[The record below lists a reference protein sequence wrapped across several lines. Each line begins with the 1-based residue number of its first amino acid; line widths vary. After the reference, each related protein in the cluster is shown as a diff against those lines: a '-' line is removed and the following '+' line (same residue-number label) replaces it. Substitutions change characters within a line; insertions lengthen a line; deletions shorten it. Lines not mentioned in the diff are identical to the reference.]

1 MTTNSNESEL
11 PEGFKD
17 IRCIV
22 CPTGCL
28 VHVEN
33 VNGELII
40 EGHSCNR
47 GEEYAREE
55 FISPKRILTTTIQVE
70 NGFLPL
76 IPVRS
81 DKPIPKDKLKDSLKE
96 IAKLK
101 IKAPIKMGDILI
113 KNILDLDINIVAS
126 RDLLEI

>member
-1 MTTNSNESEL
+1 MSESEI
-11 PEGFKD
+11 PDGSKD

-33 VNGELII
+33 INGELII
-40 EGHSCNR
+40 EGHSCKR

-55 FISPKRILTTTIQVE
+55 FITPKRILTTTMRVE

-81 DKPIPKDKLKDSLKE
+81 DRPIPKERLRDALKK
-96 IAKLK
+96 IAQTLAE
-101 IKAPIKMGDILI
+101 APIKMGDILI
-113 KNILDLDINIVAS
+113 ENILDLEINIIAS
-126 RDLLEI
+126 RDLIPSSK